1 MNFQRRRDQEEPEIN
16 LIPMID
22 VLLVVLIFLMV
33 TTTYSKFS
41 ELQIN
46 LPQANGDTTKDKP
59 QQVSV
64 SIDALGNYQVNDT
77 QVTFTNVQNL
87 ADLLKK
93 AAKGSPET
101 VIVINADAKT
111 THQSVINV
119 MEAGREAGLTR
130 ITFATQKDN

>member
-1 MNFQRRRDQEEPEIN
+1 MNFNRQKQTEEPEIN

-46 LPQANGDTTKDKP
+46 LPQANGDTTKEKP
-59 QQVSV
+59 QEITVTV
-64 SIDALGNYQVNDT
+64 DAAGNYQINNSPI
-77 QVTFTNVQNL
+77 TFGNVQNM
-87 ADLLKK
+87 AELLKHD
-93 AAKGSPET
+93 AKGPDT
-101 VIVINADAKT
+101 VIVIDADAKS

-130 ITFATQKDN
+130 ITFATQKSN